1 MEILVGNLY
10 DKRESFSNRWL
21 KVDTSCLF
29 MDQYNTTEDCGNL
42 RILDKDVI
50 AVRGDIRKDYC
61 RCGYC
66 GKVFKVGE
74 EEKHFKEMEN
84 SKDCNSCWYFKDERE
99 YEHKPELKEV
109 IQREDGTFDEVF
121 TKVMICHHS
130 VKKCTFENG
139 CQMFECRKHKI
150 EYFSNGYFVQ
160 HPNGR
165 FDWGIEKWL
174 SINNFYHDFQGR
186 DLWTEIS
193 DGYYQ
198 YRSKFGRFELYFS
211 LSEMSFTVTGKDFHK
226 VIAKENAL
234 RNQYGLLPMDKKTY
248 RKLEQDIGYVI
259 NNALYGLKYRKEFYD
274 KYESIFK
281 G

>member
-1 MEILVGNLY
+1 MEILVGNLC

-99 YEHKPELKEV
+99 YEHKPELKEI

-130 VKKCTFENG
+130 
-139 CQMFECRKHKI
+139 
-150 EYFSNGYFVQ
+150 
-160 HPNGR
+160 
-165 FDWGIEKWL
+165 
-174 SINNFYHDFQGR
+174 
-186 DLWTEIS
+186 
-193 DGYYQ
+193 
-198 YRSKFGRFELYFS
+198 
-211 LSEMSFTVTGKDFHK
+211 
-226 VIAKENAL
+226 AKNAL
-234 RNQYGLLPMDKKTY
+234 LTMAVKCSNVVNIKLNISVTVILFSILMADSIGESKMAQY
-248 RKLEQDIGYVI
+248 Q
-259 NNALYGLKYRKEFYD
+259 
-274 KYESIFK
+274 
-281 G
+281 